1 MLLCY
6 SSSNRRRE
14 LNSLNSW
21 LTHFLSRFVVFS
33 WRHIFFYTQ
42 FTTPLF
48 ISAAN
53 GTFCFSL
60 NPGTSVTCYC
70 GLRGDRASLLPQEG
84 SNKDV
89 KFELGNLKQ
98 AEIGEPLDN
107 SKRTREA
114 VNWYTGAWVS
124 GACLRK
130 DGGREQGEL
139 RTKFKNTG
147 ENREVWTT
155 SFIKL
160 STVNCRLAKAYFLI
174 CRVSSKYDFLLCNAG
189 HFGWALINLLQFEWK
204 EQR

>member
-6 SSSNRRRE
+6 SSSNRSRE

-21 LTHFLSRFVVFS
+21 LTHFLSRFVEFS
-33 WRHIFFYTQ
+33 WRHIFFNTQ
-42 FTTPLF
+42 FTSPLF

-60 NPGTSVTCYC
+60 TPDTSATCYC

-84 SNKDV
+84 RIKTSS
-89 KFELGNLKQ
+89 LSWGISSRQRL
-98 AEIGEPLDN
+98 GEPWDN

-114 VNWYTGAWVS
+114 VNWYTGVWVS

-130 DGGREQGEL
+130 GGRREQGEL

-155 SFIKL
+155 SSIKL

-174 CRVSSKYDFLLCNAG
+174 CRVSSTYDFLL
-189 HFGWALINLLQFEWK
+189 L
-204 EQR
+204 